1 MCSTSVVVSAA
12 SSGASVPSV
21 VLAVV
26 FCKCARGSRLCRS
39 AGVSFFTVAV
49 GSLIFF
55 LPPACALPLFFSF
68 IVTDPFVD
76 SPMLDICWRRATA
89 LMLLYWGPTS
99 TMIAVG
105 GF

>member
-26 FCKCARGSRLCRS
+26 FCKCARRSRLCRS

-49 GSLIFF
+49 GSLI
-55 LPPACALPLFFSF
+55 FFSF

-105 GF
+105 GFGVDDFGPVISR